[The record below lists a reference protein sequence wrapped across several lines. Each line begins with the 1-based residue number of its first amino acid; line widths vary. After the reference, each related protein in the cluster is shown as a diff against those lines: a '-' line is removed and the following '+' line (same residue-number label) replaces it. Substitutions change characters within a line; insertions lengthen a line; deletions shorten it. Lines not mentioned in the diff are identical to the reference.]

1 MTAESPA
8 AAACSGPL
16 QPLAEYSLV
25 QYSLHSIGFERPVLT
40 GRMAPPQLRHHLPW
54 HDQAA
59 VRGAIEG
66 LGCKVQG
73 IFRV

>member
-40 GRMAPPQLRHHLPW
+40 GRMAPRSFDTTFRGMTKRQLEEL
-54 HDQAA
+54 
-59 VRGAIEG
+59 
-66 LGCKVQG
+66 L
-73 IFRV
+73 RV